1 MWEAFLVVIFG
12 SIVIGF
18 VLTLRGIWKALDRDE
33 ERRQKR
39 SMRARE
45 IAEK

>member
-1 MWEAFLVVIFG
+1 METFLVVVFG
-12 SIVIGF
+12 SIAIGIAGAF
-18 VLTLRGIWKALDRDE
+18 RVIWKALDRDE